1 MKYMKKFGLAVMLF
15 AIIMSLVACGSDSS
29 KEKESSSKGNT
40 LTVSVEETYKPFID
54 EIKGQFEK
62 DNDVKVKV
70 VEKPMFDQLEALPLD
85 GPGGNA
91 PDVLMSAY
99 DRVGSL
105 GQQGHLL
112 ETKDNENNKL
122 DEKAKQT
129 VTIDGKRFGTP
140 FTVETLVQFYNKD
153 LVDKAPAT
161 MQEAEALAKDPR
173 FSFAN
178 EPGKSTAFLADWNDF
193 YILYGELAGY
203 GAYTFGKDGTDP
215 KDVGLNN
222 KGAVEGLEYAT
233 KWYND
238 IWPQGMKDA
247 KSAKDLINQMFIE
260 GKAASIISGP
270 WAATNYKEAKV
281 NYGVAKLPTL
291 PNGKEY
297 TPFSGGKAWVASAY
311 SQQPELAQ
319 KWIDYVTNEE
329 NSYKFYE
336 HVNEIPMNKAAQEKV
351 IATNDELA
359 KAVIETYEVAQ
370 PMPNIP
376 EMGEIWTAG
385 ATLMADAI
393 SGKKTPKQAAEA
405 AVKTINE
412 NIEQKYNN

>member
-1 MKYMKKFGLAVMLF
+1 MKYVKKFGLAVMLF
-15 AIIMSLVACGSDSS
+15 SMIMSLVACGNDSS
-29 KEKESSSKGNT
+29 KEKDSSNKGNT
-40 LTVSVEETYKPFID
+40 LTVSVEESYKPFIND
-54 EIKGQFEK
+54 IKGQFEK
-62 DNDVKVKV
+62 DNDVKIKV
-70 VEKPMFDQLEALPLD
+70 VVKPMFDQLEALPLD

-91 PDVLMSAY
+91 PDVMMSAY

-112 ETKDNENNKL
+112 ETKENDNNKL
-122 DEKAKQT
+122 DEKGKQT
-129 VTIDGKRFGTP
+129 VTIEGKRFGTP

-161 MQEAEALAKDPR
+161 MQEAEALTKDPR

-178 EPGKSTAFLADWNDF
+178 EAGKSTAFLADWNDF

-203 GAYTFGKDGTDP
+203 GAYTFGKDGTDA

-291 PNGKEY
+291 PNGKDY
-297 TPFSGGKAWVASAY
+297 TPFAGGKAWVASAY

-329 NSYKFYE
+329 NSYKYYE
-336 HVNEIPMNKAAQEKV
+336 MTNEIPMNKAAQEKV
-351 IATNDELA
+351 VATNDELA

-385 ATLMADAI
+385 ATLMADSI